1 MQSEELVLLPAAE
14 KEVLCL
20 GVLTFSSHAEKN
32 QSLKGKQCSF
42 LNQSIGEKQN
52 ALQPQVAAL
61 LIWSAGVRNPS
72 ICTSLFSFVSV
83 RNAPNCLNITV
94 FDQLGLGSAS
104 ELLRPC
110 KT

>member
-42 LNQSIGEKQN
+42 LNQSIGEEQN

-61 LIWSAGVRNPS
+61 LIRSAGVRNPS
-72 ICTSLFSFVSV
+72 ICTPRFSLGAFQ
-83 RNAPNCLNITV
+83 AETNCLNITV
-94 FDQLGLGSAS
+94 FDQLRFGSAS
-104 ELLRPC
+104 ELLVSSV
-110 KT
+110 